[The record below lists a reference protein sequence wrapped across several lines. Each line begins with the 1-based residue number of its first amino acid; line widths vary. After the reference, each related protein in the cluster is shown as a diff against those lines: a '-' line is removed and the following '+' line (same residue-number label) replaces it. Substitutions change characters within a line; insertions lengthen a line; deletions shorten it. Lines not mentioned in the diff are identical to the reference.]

1 VILERNSIFIAAK
14 RLLIVAVTRAVT
26 RLMASTS
33 VTPLSGTFIGLFHA
47 CHNAFTGH
55 THGFVTKH
63 R

>member
-14 RLLIVAVTRAVT
+14 RRLIVAVT

-47 CHNAFTGH
+47 CPNAFTGH
-55 THGFVTKH
+55 AHGFVTKH